1 MRVCTRYVTRNSY
14 PPVVPHSESAMRVEV
29 RRSSCFFRK
38 IPNTTSVTSP
48 QSTTWT
54 SPTKW
59 CIVNSCLLTNQ
70 RQLHRI
76 NVHVS
81 PRRQLNVRQ
90 LNLKPHLGITRV
102 AGKIKHHASLKPV
115 MSDQYIARIRRRAAE
130 ANRPKKSI
138 VMLEDR
144 QDAGGSNL
152 KMVQS
157 GAIQTNAGFN
167 LSVRTPISLL
177 LPTYSHPHFL
187 PAPEKTC
194 SHS

>member
-1 MRVCTRYVTRNSY
+1 LHL
-14 PPVVPHSESAMRVEV
+14 PE
-29 RRSSCFFRK
+29 K
-38 IPNTTSVTSP
+38 P
-48 QSTTWT
+48 QYDIGDE
-54 SPTKW
+54 PTEYNLD
-59 CIVNSCLLTNQ
+59 ITNQ
-70 RQLHRI
+70 TVHSQYVLTDQPKANSSNKLARKSSWSTGTCKHLNQTRLGRTRI
-76 NVHVS
+76 
-81 PRRQLNVRQ
+81 
-90 LNLKPHLGITRV
+90 

-167 LSVRTPISLL
+167 LSVRQL
-177 LPTYSHPHFL
+177 LPL
-187 PAPEKTC
+187 
-194 SHS
+194 